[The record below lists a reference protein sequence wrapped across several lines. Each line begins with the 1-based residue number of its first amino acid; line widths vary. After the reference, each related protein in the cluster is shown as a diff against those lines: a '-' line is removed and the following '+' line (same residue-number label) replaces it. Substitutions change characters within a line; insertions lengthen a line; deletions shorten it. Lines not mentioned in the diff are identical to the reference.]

1 MNKRKGF
8 TLVEVIVVIAAIG
21 IVLPALF
28 AILFSLLKQQIKI
41 YQLSEVKRQG
51 DYAFSIMES
60 TVRLNALSIYEA
72 TNTTP
77 VCANA
82 GDTNIPAGFF
92 HDDKDNWFRY
102 AISSGRIASQS
113 SVAGATVDLTTNA
126 VTISNLVIQCSRT
139 ARYSAPIISL
149 QFTVTAGTAAS
160 PTEKRATMTYRTR
173 IQLRNY

>member
-51 DYAFSIMES
+51 DYALSIMDS
-60 TVRLNALSIYEA
+60 TIRQNALSLYES

-77 VCANA
+77 ICANA
-82 GDTNIPAGFF
+82 GDTNVPVGFF
-92 HDDKDNWFRY
+92 RDEGNRYFRY
-102 AISSGRIASQS
+102 VLSSNKVASQS
-113 SVAGATVDLTTNA
+113 EIIGATTDLTTNR
-126 VTISNLVIQCSRT
+126 VTISNLVVECSKT
-139 ARYSAPIISL
+139 ARYSAPIITL

-160 PTEKRATMTYRTR
+160 PTEQRARMTYRTR